1 VGAQFGRAQTPS
13 GVILGP
19 PRAKD
24 LALHYNAWFS
34 YGRRDPSTALR
45 AGSRRYGGFMRTAEV
60 VIIGGGIVGSSIT
73 YHLTAAGCKD
83 VLVIERE
90 SAQGKGSTGKSMG
103 GVRAQFS
110 TPVNIQM
117 SLYSIPFYASFEE
130 RLGYPCDYRPQ
141 GYLFCATSDKH
152 LAYLRANQ
160 EKQIALGLK
169 NVRIVS
175 GDEIRRL
182 FPQLRADDILG
193 GSFCST
199 DGFVDPY
206 SAMIGFMT
214 WAADHGAKLWKNA
227 AVSGVKRNRE
237 GFLIE
242 SSRETVSAKSVV
254 NAAGPWAATIAK
266 MAGVDLPVEPLRRM
280 LVPTEPFDQ
289 FPHSAPMIIDMSTGF
304 HFRPEALGFL
314 LAWND
319 PEETPGYKTDFEP
332 SFIEKILTRAAD
344 RVPVFENLAVN
355 PKRAWAGLYE
365 MTPDHHPI
373 LGEAPS
379 APGFFL
385 ANGFS
390 GHGVMHAPATGK
402 ILSDLIL
409 TGKTGLIDAKLLDLA
424 RFAEGRTIH
433 ETAVL

>member
-1 VGAQFGRAQTPS
+1 M
-13 GVILGP
+13 
-19 PRAKD
+19 
-24 LALHYNAWFS
+24 H
-34 YGRRDPSTALR
+34 TAD
-45 AGSRRYGGFMRTAEV
+45 V
-60 VIIGGGIVGSSIT
+60 VLIGGGIVGSSIAC
-73 YHLTAAGCKD
+73 HLVDAGCKNI
-83 VLVIERE
+83 LVIERE
-90 SAQGKGSTGKSMG
+90 NSQGRGSTGKSMG

-141 GYLFCATSDKH
+141 GYLFCATSERH
-152 LAYLRANQ
+152 LAYLRANY
-160 EKQIALGLK
+160 EKQVAMGLK
-169 NVRIVS
+169 NVRLVPT
-175 GDEIRRL
+175 DEIRGM

-193 GSFCST
+193 GSFCSI

-214 WAADHGAKLWKNA
+214 WASDHGATLWKNA
-227 AVSGVKRNRE
+227 NVTGISPRQGSFEVATTRG
-237 GFLIE
+237 
-242 SSRETVSAKSVV
+242 TVSTPVVV
-254 NAAGPWAATIAK
+254 NCAGPWAAAIAA
-266 MAGVDLPVEPLRRM
+266 MIGIDLPVEPLRRM

-289 FPHSAPMIIDMSTGF
+289 FPHTAPMIVDMSNGF
-304 HFRPEALGFL
+304 HFRPESRGFL

-332 SFIEKILTRAAD
+332 SFIEKILTCAAD
-344 RVPVFENLAVN
+344 RVPVFESLAVN

-373 LGEAPS
+373 LGETPDV
-379 APGFFL
+379 PGFFF

-409 TGKTGLIDAKLLDLA
+409 TKKTGLIDASLLNFQ
-424 RFAEGRTIH
+424 RFAEGRMIH

>member
-1 VGAQFGRAQTPS
+1 MTQ
-13 GVILGP
+13 
-19 PRAKD
+19 
-24 LALHYNAWFS
+24 
-34 YGRRDPSTALR
+34 
-45 AGSRRYGGFMRTAEV
+45 TAEV
-60 VIIGGGIVGSSIT
+60 VIIGGGIVGSSIA

-90 SAQGKGSTGKSMG
+90 TAQGKGSTGKSMG

-130 RLGYPCDYRPQ
+130 RLGFPCDYRPQ
-141 GYLFCATSDKH
+141 GYLFCATSEKH

-169 NVRIVS
+169 NVGMIS
-175 GDEIRRL
+175 AEEIRAMY
-182 FPQLRADDILG
+182 PQLRADDIVG

-214 WAADHGAKLWKNA
+214 WASEHGAKLWKNA
-227 AVSGVKRNRE
+227 KVTGMSQSSGTFTVETIK
-237 GFLIE
+237 G
-242 SSRETVSAKSVV
+242 TVSTRKLV
-254 NAAGPWAATIAK
+254 NAAGAWAAEIAK
-266 MAGVDLPVEPLRRM
+266 MVGVDLPVEPLRRM

-289 FPHSAPMIIDMSTGF
+289 FPHTAPMIIDMSNGF

-319 PEETPGYKTDFEP
+319 PEETPGFKTEFEP
-332 SFIEKILTRAAD
+332 SFIEKILIRAAD
-344 RVPVFENLAVN
+344 RVPVFENVAVN

-373 LGEAPS
+373 LGRVPGVE
-379 APGFFL
+379 GFFC

-409 TGKTGLIDAKLLDLA
+409 TGTTDLIDVKLLDLA
-424 RFAEGRTIH
+424 RFTEGRTIH
-433 ETAVL
+433 ETAIL

>member
-1 VGAQFGRAQTPS
+1 M
-13 GVILGP
+13 
-19 PRAKD
+19 
-24 LALHYNAWFS
+24 H
-34 YGRRDPSTALR
+34 TAD
-45 AGSRRYGGFMRTAEV
+45 V
-60 VIIGGGIVGSSIT
+60 VLIGGGIVGSSIA
-73 YHLTAAGCKD
+73 YHLVASGCKN
-83 VLVIERE
+83 VLVLERE

-130 RLGYPCDYRPQ
+130 RLGCPCDYRPQ

-152 LAYLRANQ
+152 LAYLRANC
-160 EKQIALGLK
+160 EKQVALGLK
-169 NVRIVS
+169 NVRLIA
-175 GDEIRRL
+175 GDEIRAM
-182 FPQLRADDILG
+182 FPQMRGDDIVG

-206 SAMIGFMT
+206 SAAIGFMT
-214 WAADHGAKLWKNA
+214 WAADHGAAIWKNA
-227 AVSGVKRNRE
+227 TV
-237 GFLIE
+237 E
-242 SSRETVSAKSVV
+242 SIARGGDSDRWFEISTTRGNISTRTVV
-254 NAAGPWAATIAK
+254 NCAGAWAADIAA
-266 MAGVDLPVEPLRRM
+266 MLGITLPVEPLRRM

-289 FPHSAPMIIDMSTGF
+289 FPHTAPMIIDMSNGF
-304 HFRPEALGFL
+304 HFRPESRGFL

-319 PEETPGYKTDFEP
+319 PEETPGFKTEFEP
-332 SFIEKILTRAAD
+332 TFIEKILTRAAD
-344 RVPVFENLAVN
+344 RVPVFENVAVN

-373 LGEAPS
+373 LGESPEV
-379 APGFFL
+379 PGFFF

-409 TGKTGLIDAKLLDLA
+409 TGKTELIDATLLNFA
-424 RFAEGRTIH
+424 RFAEGRAIH

>member
-1 VGAQFGRAQTPS
+1 MP
-13 GVILGP
+13 
-19 PRAKD
+19 
-24 LALHYNAWFS
+24 
-34 YGRRDPSTALR
+34 TAD
-45 AGSRRYGGFMRTAEV
+45 V
-60 VIIGGGIVGSSIT
+60 VIIGGGIVGSSIA
-73 YHLTAAGCKD
+73 YHLTAAGCRD

-110 TPVNIQM
+110 TPVSIRM

-130 RLGYPCDYRPQ
+130 RLGNPCDYRPQ
-141 GYLFCATSDKH
+141 GYLFCATNQKQMD
-152 LAYLRANQ
+152 YLRTNYA
-160 EKQIALGLK
+160 EQIKLGLK
-169 NVRIVS
+169 HVHLVDA
-175 GDEIRRL
+175 DEIRAM
-182 FPQLRADDILG
+182 FPQLRADDIVG

-206 SAMIGFMT
+206 SAMNGFMA
-214 WAADHGAKLWKNA
+214 WAADHGATLWKNTA
-227 AVSGVKRNRE
+227 VTGITRDASGIASVETTRGAVSTRK
-237 GFLIE
+237 
-242 SSRETVSAKSVV
+242 VV
-254 NAAGPWAATIAK
+254 NCAGAWAAQVANL
-266 MAGVDLPVEPLRRM
+266 AGVDLPVEPLRRM
-280 LVPTEPFDQ
+280 LVPSEPFDE
-289 FPHSAPMIIDMSTGF
+289 FPHTAPMIIDMSNGF
-304 HFRPEALGFL
+304 HFRPEARGFL

-319 PEETPGYKTDFEP
+319 PQETPGFKTDFD
-332 SFIEKILTRAAD
+332 SAFIEKILTRAAD
-344 RVPVFENLAVN
+344 RVPCFANLPVN

-373 LGEAPS
+373 LGEAPG

-409 TGKTGLIDAKLLDLA
+409 TGKTDLIDASLLSLS
-424 RFAEGRTIH
+424 RFVEDRLIH

>member
-1 VGAQFGRAQTPS
+1 MQ
-13 GVILGP
+13 
-19 PRAKD
+19 
-24 LALHYNAWFS
+24 
-34 YGRRDPSTALR
+34 
-45 AGSRRYGGFMRTAEV
+45 TAEV
-60 VIIGGGIVGSSIT
+60 VIIGGGIVGSSIA
-73 YHLTAAGCKD
+73 YHLTSAGCKN

-90 SAQGKGSTGKSMG
+90 TAQGKGSTGKSMG

-117 SLYSIPFYASFEE
+117 SLYSIPFYARFDE
-130 RLGYPCDYRPQ
+130 RLGYPADYRPQ
-141 GYLFCATSDKH
+141 GYLFCATNENH
-152 LAYLRANQ
+152 LAYLRTNYQ
-160 EKQIALGLK
+160 KQVAMGLK
-169 NVRIVS
+169 EVRLIS
-175 GDEIRRL
+175 AAEIRDM
-182 FPQLRADDILG
+182 FPQLRCDDIVG

-206 SAMIGFMT
+206 SAMTGFMT
-214 WAADHGAKLWKNA
+214 AATDHGAKLWKHTE
-227 AVSGVKRNRE
+227 VTGIERRGEGWRISTTRE
-237 GFLIE
+237 E
-242 SSRETVSAKSVV
+242 VSAKKVV
-254 NAAGPWAATIAK
+254 NAAGPWAAGIAK
-266 MAGVDLPVEPLRRM
+266 MVGLDLPVEPLRRM

-289 FPHSAPMIIDMSTGF
+289 FPHTAAMIIDMSNGF

-319 PEETPGYKTDFEP
+319 PGETPGYKMDFEP

-344 RVPVFENLAVN
+344 RVPMFENLAVN

-373 LGEAPS
+373 LGEAPGL
-379 APGFFL
+379 PGFLL

-409 TGKTGLIDAKLLDLA
+409 TGKCDLIDTSLLNLS
-424 RFAEGRTIH
+424 RFAEGRMIE